1 MNLKFVWKV
10 HLKTDP
16 GRLWRYIADTSRLN
30 EAAGLPEWKL
40 SYIPESD
47 GGSHQVGELRYM
59 GWRVRWDEHPF
70 EWIESR
76 QYEVVRSYHNG
87 PLRRFR
93 MAVFLRPENGGTL
106 LEEVI
111 TVEPRWLL
119 LVPPIYWEVGWRS
132 RRRFERVYRRIDR
145 FLGGDAGTPFQ
156 PVRRRGLSTTRVQTL
171 GGLLRD
177 ADGAESL
184 PHLLRA
190 LENSDDEELD
200 RMRAFRYADRWG
212 ADRLRTLK
220 LFLHA
225 ANAGLLDVSWDVICP
240 SCRGAKVRESRL
252 RDLRKEAHC
261 DACNIRYTA
270 DFADSVEVTFR
281 PNAGIRRLN
290 VTDYCSGGPM
300 NAPHVIV
307 QQQIPA
313 EVTRTL
319 TLQLEPWTY
328 RLRSL
333 KLRGEYSIRV
343 IPESDEGQATITLG
357 ADVGPREITLN
368 PNFTLSILNST
379 DKTHTVMLERRAEAE
394 QATTAARVTALPE
407 FRTLFSSEVLSPD
420 TQVRAGTVCLMFTDL
435 QASTAMYEQ
444 IGETS
449 AYARVRQH
457 FELLRDVVAAADGAF
472 VKTIGD
478 AVMAVFPDG
487 PTAIEAA
494 FGMHDKIEKD
504 NRERQPALTLK
515 IGIHQGSCFAVNLND
530 SLDYFGTT
538 VNIAARVERESRGGD
553 VVVTDEVYQDSEAQ
567 KRLATLP
574 HGHEEFDVQVRGL
587 SGTRRVHRLR
597 PRKR

>member
-1 MNLKFVWKV
+1 MNLKFLWKV
-10 HLKTDP
+10 HLKTEP
-16 GRLWRYIADTSRLN
+16 GRLWRYLADTSRLN

-40 SYIPESD
+40 SYVPESD

-70 EWIESR
+70 EWIEGR

-87 PLRRFR
+87 PLRRFQ

-106 LEEVI
+106 LEESI
-111 TVEPRWLL
+111 TVEPRWLPL
-119 LVPPIYWEVGWRS
+119 APLIYWEIGWHS

-156 PVRRRGLSTTRVQTL
+156 RVRRRGLSTTRLQTL
-171 GGLLRD
+171 GQRMRD
-177 ADGAESL
+177 ADWVQSL
-184 PHLLRA
+184 PELLKA
-190 LENSDDEELD
+190 LETSEDEDLD

-212 ADRLRTLK
+212 ADRLLTLK

-225 ANAGLLDVSWDVICP
+225 ASAGLLDVSWDVICP
-240 SCRGAKVRESRL
+240 SCRGAKVRESKL
-252 RDLRKEAHC
+252 RDLRTEAHC

-270 DFADSVEVTFR
+270 DFAESVEVTFR
-281 PNAGIRRLN
+281 PNAGIRRLD
-290 VTDYCSGGPM
+290 VADYCSGGPM
-300 NAPHVIV
+300 NAPHVVV

-313 EVTRTL
+313 GETRTL
-319 TLQLEPWTY
+319 TLELEPWTY

-333 KLRGEYSIRV
+333 KLPGESSIRIV
-343 IPESDEGQATITLG
+343 SESGERDASVTLDAG
-357 ADVGPREITLN
+357 VRPRETTLN
-368 PNFTLSILNST
+368 PSFTLTIRNST

-394 QATTAARVTALPE
+394 QATTAALVTALPE

-444 IGETS
+444 LGETS

-457 FELLRDVVAAADGAF
+457 FELLREVVAASDGTF

-478 AVMAVFPDG
+478 AVMAVFPDA
-487 PTAIEAA
+487 PAAIEAA
-494 FGMHDKIEKD
+494 FGMHDRIEKD
-504 NRERQPALTLK
+504 NHERRPPLTLK

-538 VNIAARVERESRGGD
+538 VNIAARVQRESRGRD
-553 VVVTDEVYQDSEAQ
+553 VVVTDQVYHDPEAQ
-567 KRLATLP
+567 KRLAARP
-574 HGHEEFDVQVRGL
+574 HGHEEFDVQIRGL

-597 PRKR
+597 PRER